1 MMRTLRLI
9 FSMWEVAYIC
19 VVYLI
24 ERDVGARLYLMRLDR
39 FEGLESREVERN
51 AL

>member
-1 MMRTLRLI
+1 MRTLRLI
-9 FSMWEVAYIC
+9 FSKWVVTYIC

-24 ERDVGARLYLMRLDR
+24 ERDVGARLYLMRLDG
-39 FEGLESREVERN
+39 FKGLESCEVKGN